1 MEPIGQKGD
10 KGEMGLKGAIGKNG
24 NRGDDYQ
31 VAYPYTFPKG
41 IES

>member
-10 KGEMGLKGAIGKNG
+10 RGEMGLKGAIGKNG

-31 VAYPYTFPKG
+31 VVYPYTFLKG